1 VLCSSKKL
9 VNTTGIPLQTA
20 LKTKQIGRTYLYF
33 GGLCDLT
40 EKRAYFDEFFLTGSV
55 FKKLGSPPDMVTLK
69 SIRPCKAVFKAHMVL
84 NFSLVLFLF

>member
-1 VLCSSKKL
+1 M
-9 VNTTGIPLQTA
+9 
-20 LKTKQIGRTYLYF
+20 
-33 GGLCDLT
+33 T

-84 NFSLVLFLF
+84 NFSLVLFFLVKLVIDCGQGHVNQQKNLIPFQSHFGMRKT